1 MGFMESVLSDRLL
14 SMGQISDELR
24 ERYLMAVD
32 DEILREVLNDLLEM
46 GGGRRRGTIFIKR
59 LQRPENH
66 KSYKNMPHRNKLFIS

>member
-46 GGGRRRGTIFIKR
+46 GGAEEEGQS
-59 LQRPENH
+59 L
-66 KSYKNMPHRNKLFIS
+66 